1 MMAKENLVRGGD
13 SLLRVDCWA
22 KAVRKGTH
30 GGRTPPH
37 RLAHF
42 VRRVKAVSFPLFFL
56 IVWMMVRST
65 PAAAQDA
72 ATTSQAAPPSGALA
86 GLAGISEVKPGMSTT
101 ELIEL
106 ARQLAQAHRWQ
117 DAEKILTEVIKQEP
131 RNLTA
136 YQSAAQMYEVQ
147 ASAVRADGATPDA
160 AEKSNAL
167 IDQAVKTYTEYAGP
181 LALEMGDVATAE
193 EIYRTVLRYERHR
206 YNPRALLGIA
216 RVLRAKGSPEAI
228 DRYKMY
234 INPRICSDGAKDP
247 QAHLELGRLLYE
259 RRYLNQA
266 VSTLETARSLDP
278 ENPEILLELARAYQE
293 TAFRPKALSVA
304 QEAVKKSPSN
314 PAYRS
319 VYAQILLAQSGV
331 QRKGNAMSD
340 EERRMF
346 NAARAEIEEAVRLAR
361 AAVQDAPVEM
371 MRLRILLGCFQVQ
384 EQLLSIASA
393 MNPGD
398 VRLVVD
404 LARCRQE
411 QSATQHA
418 LQLHDVL
425 NDLLRAPPAARGD
438 ATYLETLADLQFRVR
453 LVTDAEVTCKQLL
466 KLDPNN
472 AIAKQI
478 LERIAGSSGTSPPGP
493 GAAPS
498 K

>member
-1 MMAKENLVRGGD
+1 MMAKENPGPLGD
-13 SLLRVDCWA
+13 GLLTGCFSE
-22 KAVRKGTH
+22 KAVTKAAHDRRKS
-30 GGRTPPH
+30 PP
-37 RLAHF
+37 RLTRS
-42 VRRVKAVSFPLFFL
+42 VERVKAVSGSLFFL
-56 IVWMMVRST
+56 IAWTMLQLT
-65 PAAAQDA
+65 PAPAQNV
-72 ATTSQAAPPSGALA
+72 ATTTQAEPPSGALA
-86 GLAGISEVKPGMSTT
+86 GLAGISEVKPGMSTK

-106 ARQLAQAHRWQ
+106 ARQLAQSHRWD
-117 DAEKILTEVIKQEP
+117 DAEKILTEVIRQEP
-131 RNLTA
+131 RNLSA
-136 YQSAAQMYEVQ
+136 YQSAAQMYEIR
-147 ASAVRADGATPDA
+147 ASVVRADASLPDA
-160 AEKSNAL
+160 AEKSNTL

-228 DRYKMY
+228 DRYKTY
-234 INPRICSDGAKDP
+234 VNPRICMDGAKDP

-304 QEAVKKSPSN
+304 QEAVKKSPGN

-319 VYAQILLAQSGV
+319 VHAQILLAQSGV
-331 QRKGNAMSD
+331 QQKGSAMSD

-361 AAVQDAPVEM
+361 TGLQDAPADM
-371 MRLRILLGCFQVQ
+371 TRLGVLSGCLQVQ
-384 EQLLSIASA
+384 QQILSIAA
-393 MNPGD
+393 AINPGD

-418 LQLHDVL
+418 LQLHGAL

-438 ATYLETLADLQFRVR
+438 ASYLETLADLQFRVH
-453 LVTDAEVTCKQLL
+453 LVTDAELTCKELL
-466 KLDPNN
+466 TLDPNN
-472 AIAKQI
+472 AVAKQI
-478 LERIAGSSGTSPPGP
+478 LEKVAGSSGISPPGP